1 MTSEYYELMLIIDKL
16 IGLLICSWA
25 LFIMYLLLNVKMQK
39 VIQQKEE
46 EWTNNAID
54 YGEWIRVNET
64 TRTTQTVNQT
74 TKSVSYQRANLSPSI
89 RFDIMKRDK
98 FSCQLCGKTM
108 QDGIGL
114 EVDHKMPVSKGG
126 GNHPSNLWTLCN
138 VCNSGKSNKVIES
151 IVDDFAEEP
160 A

>member
-108 QDGIGL
+108 QDGIRL